1 MTYDNSNPDWA
12 FETRQ
17 VHAGQPVDSDTGA
30 RNLPIY
36 QTTSYVF
43 ANAQQAADRFALT
56 DPGPI
61 YTRITNPTVS
71 AVEERIASLE
81 GGVAATMFASGQ
93 AAETATIQAITQSG
107 GHVVASPRLYGGT
120 DALLRHTLPKYGI
133 ETTFVEDPDD
143 PESWQAAVRPNTRVF
158 YAETISNPLNDVLD
172 IPAIA
177 EVAHRNQAPLV
188 VDNTTATPYLV
199 RPLEQGADVVVVSAT
214 KYYGGHGSSLGG
226 VVIDGGSFDWRAQR
240 DGQDLYPSFTTPDPA
255 YHGLV
260 YADLGAPA
268 LALKTR
274 VTLLR
279 DTGAAP
285 SPFNAWTIAQ
295 GIDTLSLR
303 VERHVANAHK
313 IAEWL
318 EARDDVATVSFAGLA
333 SSPWNEIQKRISP
346 KGAGAIITFDLASP
360 EGASDEALRDRAWAF
375 IDALKLHSCLVNIGD
390 VRSLV
395 CHPATTT
402 HSQGTPESNARAGV
416 TVTSIR
422 LSVGIEA
429 VEDIIADLE
438 LGFAATS

>member
-17 VHAGQPVDSDTGA
+17 IHAGQPVDSDTGA

-43 ANAQQAADRFALT
+43 ADAEQAANRFSFT
-56 DPGPI
+56 DLGPI